1 MLDRLVPEGY
11 ETYARLEGLDP
22 LSYFQW
28 INQTDQ
34 NDLTD
39 VSMEG
44 SGSSSIF
51 GRLFGIFRISK

>member
-1 MLDRLVPEGY
+1 MLDWLVPEGY

-28 INQTDQ
+28 IKQTDQ

-44 SGSSSIF
+44 SGSSIF